1 MHLNQSIA
9 APTEPTEGIR
19 PQGRLHRLAISGMAL
34 FALAG
39 IISMLAFITVTWPG
53 NSGRYIIAVVFISG
67 IGFLASA
74 SIAVFSAARDTYAL
88 DDPRNKH
95 PDG

>member
-1 MHLNQSIA
+1 
-9 APTEPTEGIR
+9 
-19 PQGRLHRLAISGMAL
+19 MAL

-53 NSGRYIIAVVFISG
+53 DSGRYIIAVVFISG